1 MSDVRL
7 GFVGV
12 VVEDRR
18 RAEDVNR
25 ILSQYG
31 GMIRGRIGVPDQESG
46 LAVIGLIVEG
56 TNDQVG
62 AMTGKLG
69 NLTGITV
76 KSALTAK
83 KKTVQDERKL
93 EKP

>member
-18 RAEDVNR
+18 CAEDVNR

-31 GMIRGRIGVPDQESG
+31 GMIRGRIGIPDQETG
-46 LAVIGLIVEG
+46 HAVIGLIVEG

-69 NLTGITV
+69 NLSGVTV
-76 KSALTAK
+76 KSAMTAK
-83 KKTVQDERKL
+83 KK
-93 EKP
+93 

>member
-1 MSDVRL
+1 MGDTRL

-12 VVEDRR
+12 VVEERC
-18 RAEDVNR
+18 RAEDVNG
-25 ILSQYG
+25 ILSAYG
-31 GMIRGRIGVPDQESG
+31 GIIRGRIGIPDQESG
-46 LAVIGLIVEG
+46 LAVIGLVVEG

-69 NLTGITV
+69 NLSGVTV

-83 KKTVQDERKL
+83 KIRKEDE
-93 EKP
+93 

>member
-1 MSDVRL
+1 MSDTRL

-12 VVEDRR
+12 VVEERR

-25 ILSQYG
+25 ILSAYG
-31 GMIRGRIGVPDQESG
+31 EIIRGRIGIPEKDTG

-56 TNDQVG
+56 TNEQVG

-69 NLTGITV
+69 NLSGVTV

-83 KKTVQDERKL
+83 KLERTIDL
-93 EKP
+93 

>member
-12 VVEDRR
+12 VVEERS
-18 RAEDVNR
+18 RAEDVNH
-25 ILSQYG
+25 ILSQFG
-31 GMIRGRIGVPDQESG
+31 SIIRGRIGIPDQESG

-56 TNDQVG
+56 SNEQVG
-62 AMTGKLG
+62 SMTGKLG
-69 NLTGITV
+69 NLRGVTV

-83 KKTVQDERKL
+83 KLKE
-93 EKP
+93 

>member
-1 MSDVRL
+1 MSDTRL

-12 VVEDRR
+12 VVEERR

-25 ILSQYG
+25 ILSAYG
-31 GMIRGRIGVPDQESG
+31 EIIRGRIGIPEKDTG

-56 TNDQVG
+56 TNEQVG
-62 AMTGKLG
+62 AMSGKLG
-69 NLTGITV
+69 NLSGVTV

-83 KKTVQDERKL
+83 KLERTIDL
-93 EKP
+93 

>member
-1 MSDVRL
+1 MGDTRL

-12 VVEDRR
+12 VVEERC

-25 ILSQYG
+25 ILSAYG
-31 GMIRGRIGVPDQESG
+31 GIIRGRIGIPDQESG
-46 LAVIGLIVEG
+46 LAVIGLVVEG

-69 NLTGITV
+69 NLSGVTV

-83 KKTVQDERKL
+83 KIRKEDE
-93 EKP
+93 